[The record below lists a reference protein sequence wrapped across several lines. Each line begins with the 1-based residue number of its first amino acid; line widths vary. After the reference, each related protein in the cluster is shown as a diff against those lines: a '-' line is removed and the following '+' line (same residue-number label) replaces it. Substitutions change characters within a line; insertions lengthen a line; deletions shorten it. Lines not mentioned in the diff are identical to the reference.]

1 MSAIPETPAGPPEP
15 PLRRILRNFAVLLRG
30 RWIAG
35 VMTFAATTLMA
46 RTLGPHGFGLVVL
59 MHAYVLLVRGLL
71 NFQPYEAMV
80 RFGVPLL
87 EIGDAERLARLAAAC
102 RRVDRRS
109 SLIAT
114 ALGLVAA
121 PFAAWLLE
129 LDRMQL
135 LMLGLYSL
143 TLLATGNGTA
153 TGILRLYDRFDL
165 IGKQMSVGPAIRIS
179 GVALAWFSH
188 AGLAAFVATWALA
201 YLAENVYINWNGWQ
215 EYRQRLG
222 DPDAQSGQ
230 PRARLREFEGL
241 RAFLWVTYWQSS
253 LDLVPKHLSMVLAG
267 SLLGPAAAGLLRLAR
282 EYASLLIQP
291 TVLIRQVVFLDLT
304 RSWHQRSPDF
314 GRITW
319 QAALLAG
326 GVGLGLSV
334 LGWFAGPPLLAA
346 LAGQQFAAAGP
357 VLTLLLVAASL
368 NLAESPL
375 RAAAYA
381 IGKAGAT
388 LRLHV
393 VATVVYLGLFIVLT
407 HWIGLIGAGVATAL
421 AATIPLA
428 GMIVLIRSRLCDTR
442 DNS

>member
-1 MSAIPETPAGPPEP
+1 MSAPVDTAAGSPES

-46 RTLGPHGFGLVVL
+46 RSLGPHGFGLVVL
-59 MHAYVLLVRGLL
+59 MHAYALLVRGLL

-80 RFGVPLL
+80 RYGVPLL
-87 EIGDAERLARLAAAC
+87 ESGEPERLTRLAAAC

-121 PFAAWLLE
+121 PLAAWVLD

-135 LMLGLYSL
+135 AMLMLYSL

-153 TGILRLYDRFDL
+153 TGILRLYDRFDV
-165 IGKQMSVGPAIRIS
+165 IGKQMSVGPAIRIT
-179 GVALAWFSH
+179 GVVLAWLVN
-188 AGLAAFVATWALA
+188 AGLAAFVATWATA
-201 YLAENVYINWNGWQ
+201 YLAENAYINWRGWK
-215 EYRQRLG
+215 EYRLRLG
-222 DPDAQSGQ
+222 APLDRSVQ
-230 PRARLREFEGL
+230 PKAKLREFAGL
-241 RAFLWVTYWQSS
+241 RDFLWVTYWQSS
-253 LDLVPKHLSMVLAG
+253 LDLVPKHLAVVLAG

-314 GRITW
+314 GRITAM
-319 QAALLAG
+319 AALLAG
-326 GVGLGLSV
+326 GVGLCLSI
-334 LGWFAGPPLLAA
+334 LGWFGGPPLLSA

-357 VLTLLLVAASL
+357 VLTLLLFAASL

-388 LRLHV
+388 LRLHIA
-393 VATVVYLGLFIVLT
+393 ATVVYLGTFVGLT
-407 HWIGLIGAGVATAL
+407 LWIGLIGAGVAAV
-421 AATIPLA
+421 AAAAIPLA
-428 GMIVLIRSRLCDTR
+428 GMILLIRRRLR
-442 DNS
+442 DGGELR

>member
-1 MSAIPETPAGPPEP
+1 
-15 PLRRILRNFAVLLRG
+15 
-30 RWIAG
+30 
-35 VMTFAATTLMA
+35 MTFAATTLMA
-46 RTLGPHGFGLVVL
+46 RTLGPHDFGLVVL
-59 MHAYVLLVRGLL
+59 MHAYTLLIRGLL

-87 EIGDAERLARLAAAC
+87 ESGEAQRLVRLAAAC

-129 LDRMQL
+129 LDRLQL
-135 LMLGLYSL
+135 LMLMAYSL

-153 TGILRLYDRFDL
+153 TGVLRLYDRFDL
-165 IGKQMSVGPAIRIS
+165 IGKQMSVGPAIRIA
-179 GVALAWFSH
+179 GVGLAWFNH
-188 AGLAAFVATWALA
+188 ADLPAFVATWAIA
-201 YLAENVYINWNGWQ
+201 YLAENAYINWRGWQ

-222 DPDAQSGQ
+222 DSGALSGQ
-230 PRARLREFEGL
+230 SKAKLQEFEGL
-241 RAFLWVTYWQSS
+241 RGFLWVTYWQSS
-253 LDLVPKHLSMVLAG
+253 LDLVPKHLAMVLAG

-304 RSWHQRSPDF
+304 RSWHQRSPEF

-334 LGWFAGPPLLAA
+334 LGWFAGPPLLAV

-357 VLTLLLVAASL
+357 VLTLLLFAASL

-393 VATVVYLGLFIVLT
+393 AATVVYLGLFIALS
-407 HWIGLIGAGVATAL
+407 HWIGLIGAGVAAVV
-421 AATIPLA
+421 AAAIPLG
-428 GMIVLIRSRLCDTR
+428 GMIVLIRSRLRSTG
-442 DNS
+442 DNG